1 MVNALL
7 NVVEGDGW
15 YSFIL
20 EVIGVSE
27 YDEFMDIASIKY
39 VTTVF

>member
-15 YSFIL
+15 SSVIL

-27 YDEFMDIASIKY
+27 DDEVIIASIKY
-39 VTTVF
+39 ITGLW

>member
-15 YSFIL
+15 YCSIL

-27 YDEFMDIASIKY
+27 DDEV
-39 VTTVF
+39 VTSHP

>member
-15 YSFIL
+15 SSLVL

-27 YDEFMDIASIKY
+27 DDEVIIASMKY
-39 VTTVF
+39 VITVS

>member
-27 YDEFMDIASIKY
+27 DDEVNIASIKY
-39 VTTVF
+39 VISVWW